1 MHIFLMVNHHTPHDK
16 RLVTK
21 LAHVVPVMLCHVLLQ
36 VAVFIKLL
44 KADSTAEL
52 EALKLVR
59 DHEIPDMRMNRLVVF
74 QLEMFD
80 QVFQAV
86 DAVVANGALQV
97 GDVQMDAVP

>member
-1 MHIFLMVNHHTPHDK
+1 
-16 RLVTK
+16 
-21 LAHVVPVMLCHVLLQ
+21 
-36 VAVFIKLL
+36 
-44 KADSTAEL
+44 
-52 EALKLVR
+52 
-59 DHEIPDMRMNRLVVF
+59 MRMNRLVVF